1 MSKKIIGIIVAA
13 LIVVVGIGG
22 VSAYFMIFQSD
33 KAQYFKA
40 EKSTFEFME
49 DKLSEQFESEL
60 DWNEKTQEKPVDT
73 SMELS
78 AEYQDPNN
86 MAGDMDDMFD
96 VEDIV
101 NNASLEISSQTD
113 LESHKMNAGVDM
125 DIASF
130 ELEDFNMF
138 IDDDRLVVELP
149 FLDDTLQINDEALSD
164 VIEDTDPTLDDA
176 DVDFESFF
184 ESAQG
189 IPDEEIE
196 DLKEDYIVSVYD
208 NLPKDAFDS
217 EKETIEVDGEDVKA
231 KKITM
236 DLSEEDVKEMI
247 VSILEKAQDDEDLQE
262 IIKERMQA
270 QMMGLSADQANV
282 DLETDLDELFDE
294 DLDEAI
300 DVVKEDLDMPDGI
313 TSSIWVDDKK
323 IAKRDLSV
331 SVGNGDESAELV
343 VEGVNALDDEQQKYD
358 YQLSV
363 VDPQDEKYTADV
375 TADWSMKD
383 DAIEDTVEI
392 SAADMKLTYGEE
404 STLDGGDK
412 DFERTLNVS
421 SQMQGVDG
429 SLIWTGNSAYDGDKM
444 SSENEFTVDTDML
457 GDIEASLFADVSGEV
472 IKEVEEPD
480 EDGIKDLS
488 DMSADE
494 IEQYFEQEVMP
505 QTQEWF
511 MDQLGDELGGFGGG
525 FDEGTT
531 DDDNSEDVDK
541 EDLEDADEET
551 TNLEVDQSGF
561 NGTAEIKHKE
571 DMVTEYKEKTT
582 VDYDEAGIEK
592 DELEKSVDAQNQELE
607 DVDGVEIDS
616 DFGDDEYEE
625 TMTIKVE
632 DGELELIKSVLG
644 DTGDT
649 DFVSFDELTE
659 FLEMQGYGEK

>member
-1 MSKKIIGIIVAA
+1 MSKKVIGIIVAA
-13 LIVVVGIGG
+13 LVVVIGIGG

-40 EKSTFEFME
+40 EQSTFEFME

-60 DWNEKTQEKPVDT
+60 DWNEKTQEKPVNT

-86 MAGDMDDMFD
+86 MAGGMDDMFD

-101 NNASLEISSQTD
+101 NNASLKLNSQTD
-113 LESHKMNAGVDM
+113 LEGHKMNAGLDV

-138 IDDDRLVVELP
+138 LDDDRLVVELP
-149 FLDDTLQINDEALSD
+149 FLDESLQINDESLNESIEEIDPALS
-164 VIEDTDPTLDDA
+164 DA

-189 IPDEEIE
+189 IPDEDIE
-196 DLKEDYIVSVYD
+196 DLKEEYIVSVYD
-208 NLPKDAFDS
+208 DLPKDAFDS
-217 EKETIEVDGEDVKA
+217 EKETIEVDGDDVKA

-247 VSILEKAQDDEDLQE
+247 VSILEKAQEDEDLQE
-262 IIKERMQA
+262 IFKERMQT
-270 QMMGLSADQANV
+270 QMMGLSAEQGNV
-282 DLETDLDELFDE
+282 DIDTDVDELFDE
-294 DLDEAI
+294 DLDVAI
-300 DVVKEDLDMPDGI
+300 DAVKEDLHMPDGI
-313 TSSIWVDDKK
+313 TSTIWVDDKK

-331 SVGNGDESAELV
+331 SVGNGDESAELAV
-343 VEGVNALDDEQQKYD
+343 KGVNALDDQQQKYD

-363 VDPQDEKYTADV
+363 VDPQEETYTADV

-383 DAIEDTVEI
+383 DAIEDSVEI

-404 STLDGGDK
+404 STLNDGDK

-421 SQMQGVDG
+421 SQMQGVEG
-429 SLIWTGNSAYDGDKM
+429 SLIWTGNSSYDGDKM

-472 IKEVEEPD
+472 IKGVEEPD
-480 EDGIKDLS
+480 EDSVKDLS
-488 DMSADE
+488 DMSGDD
-494 IEQYFEQEVMP
+494 IQQYFEQEVMP

-511 MDQLGDELGGFGGG
+511 MDQIGDEIGGFDGG
-525 FDEGTT
+525 FDEGTPGNDNP
-531 DDDNSEDVDK
+531 DDAKK
-541 EDLEDADEET
+541 EDFEDADEET
-551 TNLEVDQSGF
+551 TEIEFEQPGIK
-561 NGTAEIKHKE
+561 GIAKIKHKE
-571 DMVTEYKEKTT
+571 DMVTSYEEKTT
-582 VDYDEAGIEK
+582 VTYEEAGIEK
-592 DELEKSVDAQNQELE
+592 DEVEENMEAQNQGLE

-616 DFGDDEYEE
+616 DIGDDKYEE
-625 TMTIKVE
+625 TMTIDVE
-632 DGELELIKSVLG
+632 DGELPLIKQVLG
-644 DTGDT
+644 DAGNT
-649 DFVSFDELTE
+649 DFVSFDEVVE
-659 FLEMQGYGEK
+659 FLEMQGYEEK

>member
-1 MSKKIIGIIVAA
+1 MSKKKIGIIVAA

-73 SMELS
+73 FMELS

-86 MAGDMDDMFD
+86 MAGDMDEMFD

-113 LESHKMNAGVDM
+113 LEDHKMNAGVDM

-176 DVDFESFF
+176 DVDFASFF

-189 IPDEEIE
+189 ISDEEIE
-196 DLKEDYIVSVYD
+196 DLKEDYIVSMYD

-343 VEGVNALDDEQQKYD
+343 VEGVTALDDEQQKYD
-358 YQLSV
+358 SQLSV
-363 VDPQDEKYTADV
+363 IDPQ
-375 TADWSMKD
+375 
-383 DAIEDTVEI
+383 
-392 SAADMKLTYGEE
+392 
-404 STLDGGDK
+404 
-412 DFERTLNVS
+412 
-421 SQMQGVDG
+421 
-429 SLIWTGNSAYDGDKM
+429 
-444 SSENEFTVDTDML
+444 
-457 GDIEASLFADVSGEV
+457 
-472 IKEVEEPD
+472 
-480 EDGIKDLS
+480 
-488 DMSADE
+488 
-494 IEQYFEQEVMP
+494 
-505 QTQEWF
+505 
-511 MDQLGDELGGFGGG
+511 
-525 FDEGTT
+525 
-531 DDDNSEDVDK
+531 
-541 EDLEDADEET
+541 
-551 TNLEVDQSGF
+551 
-561 NGTAEIKHKE
+561 
-571 DMVTEYKEKTT
+571 
-582 VDYDEAGIEK
+582 
-592 DELEKSVDAQNQELE
+592 
-607 DVDGVEIDS
+607 
-616 DFGDDEYEE
+616 
-625 TMTIKVE
+625 
-632 DGELELIKSVLG
+632 
-644 DTGDT
+644 
-649 DFVSFDELTE
+649 
-659 FLEMQGYGEK
+659 